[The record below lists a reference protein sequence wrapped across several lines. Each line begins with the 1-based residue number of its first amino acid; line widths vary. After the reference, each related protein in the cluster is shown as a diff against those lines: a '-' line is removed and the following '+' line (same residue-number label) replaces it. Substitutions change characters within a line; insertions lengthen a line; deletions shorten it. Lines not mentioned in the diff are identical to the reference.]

1 MKVHLDAS
9 MEAVNARLAGEWKE
23 HRNSRVSSDGR
34 ALDSYPKD
42 SDSISLPGSSSNEKE

>member
-1 MKVHLDAS
+1 MKVNLDAS
-9 MEAVNARLAGEWKE
+9 MEAVFGRLAGEWKE

-42 SDSISLPGSSSNEKE
+42 SDSISLPGSTSDESE